1 MYIMEEWKVLVNY
14 PNYSVSNFGNI
25 KNNKKDKLLSP
36 SIHKSGYLTV
46 QLFKNGIRKSLTLH
60 RIIAEGFLGDFESKY
75 IDHIDRNKLN
85 NKIDNLRAV
94 TPAIS
99 ALNRGIWGKSK
110 YKGAYF
116 NEKRGDWRCQI
127 RVNKKCISLGC
138 FKTELEAAIAYNN
151 YIEENNLEFYQKNI
165 IST

>member
-1 MYIMEEWKVLVNY
+1 MEEWKVLVNY
-14 PNYSVSNFGNI
+14 PNYSVSNLGNI
-25 KNNKKDKLLSP
+25 KNNKKNKLLNP
-36 SIHKSGYLTV
+36 SIHKSGYLMV
-46 QLFKNGIRKSLTLH
+46 QIFKDYIRKSLRLH
-60 RIIAEGFLGDFESKY
+60 RIIAEAFLDDFDETKY

-94 TPAIS
+94 TPS
-99 ALNRGIWGKSK
+99 KSVLNRGVWGKSK

-116 NEKRGDWRCQI
+116 SEKRGDWRCQI

-138 FKTELEAAIAYNN
+138 FKTELEAAVAYNK

-165 IST
+165 IFV